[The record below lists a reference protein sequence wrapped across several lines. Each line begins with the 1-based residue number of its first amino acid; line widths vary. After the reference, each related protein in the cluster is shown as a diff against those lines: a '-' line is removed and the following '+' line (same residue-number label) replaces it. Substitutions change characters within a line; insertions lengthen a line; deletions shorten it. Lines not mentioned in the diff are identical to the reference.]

1 MLTGIIL
8 AGGKSSRMGVDKA
21 FLHGGV
27 SRLSKELRKSGCGR
41 IIVMCGS
48 SDREELFTEECAID
62 QGESLGESL
71 QILLSALE
79 GEIQL
84 ASCDSIHADA
94 DFFSTLKGVPLDQNG
109 KRQPLLARF
118 VLPLPYTDSNKIS
131 DIFETIPS
139 CEGGIKAS
147 NANYPRDLR

>member
-8 AGGKSSRMGVDKA
+8 AGGKSSRMGADKA

-27 SRLSKELRKSGCGR
+27 SRLSKELRKSGCER

-48 SDREELFTEECAID
+48 SDREELFAEECAID
-62 QGESLGESL
+62 QGETLAESL
-71 QILLSALE
+71 QILLSTLH

-84 ASCDSIHADA
+84 VSCDAIHADA
-94 DFFSTLKGVPLDQNG
+94 DLFSSLKGVPLDQTG

-118 VLPLPYTDSNKIS
+118 ELPLPHTTSKKIS

-139 CEGGIKAS
+139 CEGGLKAS